1 GRGREGCDRAR
12 RRLPGQPRA
21 APARGLRRRRN
32 GPRVGARAAAAAA
45 PAPAR
50 RCRLDDR
57 LGLPGALPGTARPAH
72 LDDADQGHA
81 PGRGGRRVGEGL
93 GGARDD
99 RRPRAQRPLTGL
111 RARVGALARA
121 DGATRAGR
129 GHAPRLDRRREA
141 ARGRRPRRD
150 PRCDLPGWLDHR
162 CAEDLGDRPRR
173 RARAG
178 RPGRVDGRARHRL
191 PERRLRPGA
200 DDPHVRGRRGR
211 DPPLGRRRGRLGLRP
226 AGGDR
231 GILGQGAAAARR
243 GRRAGPRVIV
253 AAIAVAG
260 RGLVDPAEPV
270 FFADDEAVL
279 RGTAGF
285 ETLRVYGG
293 RPFRLD
299 AHLDRLAGS
308 IARLG
313 LPPVDRQECAELAR
327 DAVRAAG
334 GGGLALRYY
343 RTYRTLVVTV
353 GPLPEELDDE
363 RARGLR
369 LRTVRIDFDPLLR
382 GVKSTSYAFNMAAR
396 QDAERAGDDD
406 ALFVSSDGVVLEGT
420 TANVWWR
427 EGGELFTLA

>member
-1 GRGREGCDRAR
+1 M
-12 RRLPGQPRA
+12 
-21 APARGLRRRRN
+21 
-32 GPRVGARAAAAAA
+32 
-45 PAPAR
+45 
-50 RCRLDDR
+50 
-57 LGLPGALPGTARPAH
+57 
-72 LDDADQGHA
+72 
-81 PGRGGRRVGEGL
+81 
-93 GGARDD
+93 
-99 RRPRAQRPLTGL
+99 
-111 RARVGALARA
+111 
-121 DGATRAGR
+121 
-129 GHAPRLDRRREA
+129 
-141 ARGRRPRRD
+141 
-150 PRCDLPGWLDHR
+150 
-162 CAEDLGDRPRR
+162 
-173 RARAG
+173 
-178 RPGRVDGRARHRL
+178 
-191 PERRLRPGA
+191 
-200 DDPHVRGRRGR
+200 
-211 DPPLGRRRGRLGLRP
+211 
-226 AGGDR
+226 
-231 GILGQGAAAARR
+231 
-243 GRRAGPRVIV
+243 IV

-334 GGGLALRYY
+334 GGELALRYY

-427 EGGELFTLA
+427 EGGELFTPALDLGILPGVTRGALLELAAGRGTPVQEGPFPLDRLREADEAFVSSSIREVMPVVAVDGTTIGDGRPGEATQALQEGLRVLSTR